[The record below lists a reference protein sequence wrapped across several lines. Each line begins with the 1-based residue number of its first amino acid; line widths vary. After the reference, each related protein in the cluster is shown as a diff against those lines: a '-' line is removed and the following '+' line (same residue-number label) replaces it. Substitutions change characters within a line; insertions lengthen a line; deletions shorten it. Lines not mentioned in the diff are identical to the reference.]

1 MPALFLSTDGM
12 VRSSS
17 LQLFT
22 SSSSLL
28 GSNGTVGLVTNKWM
42 FGGARQLLS
51 LCCDKD
57 RSSDS
62 SVYHQAFTVLSN
74 SGNKKNSKKQ
84 FPNDMIFSAIASMFP
99 ENGVP
104 DDMKER

>member
-1 MPALFLSTDGM
+1 
-12 VRSSS
+12 
-17 LQLFT
+17 
-22 SSSSLL
+22 
-28 GSNGTVGLVTNKWM
+28 M
-42 FGGARQLLS
+42 FGWAQQLLS
-51 LCCDKD
+51 LSCDKEKN
-57 RSSDS
+57 SNS
-62 SVYHQAFTVLSN
+62 SVYTQVFSVLSN

>member
-1 MPALFLSTDGM
+1 
-12 VRSSS
+12 
-17 LQLFT
+17 
-22 SSSSLL
+22 
-28 GSNGTVGLVTNKWM
+28 M
-42 FGGARQLLS
+42 FGWAQQLLS
-51 LCCDKD
+51 LCCDKEKN
-57 RSSDS
+57 SDS
-62 SVYHQAFTVLSN
+62 SVCTQAFTVLSN